1 MAGRQL
7 RLITLRLEK
16 TDSYDVVSDLNS
28 VNSCWP
34 STEMDHFVYELGP
47 PMPPTHEIKNGK
59 LWATARIWCAI
70 DTLLSGAYATIADAR
85 DETQRRLK
93 GVEQERL

>member
-1 MAGRQL
+1 MSVHHV
-7 RLITLRLEK
+7 
-16 TDSYDVVSDLNS
+16 DSYDVVSDLNS

-34 STEMDHFVYELGP
+34 STGMDHFVYQLGP
-47 PMPPTHEIKNGK
+47 AMVPTKEIKNGK

-93 GVEQERL
+93 GVEQGRL